1 MLKLVPVVV
10 ALLAFPA
17 AAQAQREWPEAWIG
31 DRLLSRGSG
40 CIAWPTPG
48 TPAVTGICGDAPAPN
63 LRDLPPLPAAPGST
77 LTLRFSDPVERLS
90 GGENAGTLTR
100 VDATSWTYTLAPRA
114 VGPNLIGFWAKFAG
128 PRVTGDAAFNG
139 HLAVTSQTVTD
150 LRRTGSVVRARVRV
164 PAQGTVRAYVRVNG
178 KRRSAVVT
186 RTFAA
191 ADARRL
197 RLTVQRPGTAWLV
210 TQYTFPGA
218 KPVEVSQRLT
228 S

>member
-1 MLKLVPVVV
+1 MVT
-10 ALLAFPA
+10 ALLAFPTA
-17 AAQAQREWPEAWIG
+17 AHAQQEWPEARLG

-40 CIAWPTPG
+40 CIAWPTRG
-48 TPAVTGICGDAPAPN
+48 TSAVTGICGTAPAPN

-77 LTLRFSDPVERLS
+77 LALRFSDPVESLT

-100 VDATSWTYTLAPRA
+100 VDATSWTYTLAPTA
-114 VGPNLIGFWAKFAG
+114 VGPNLIGFWARFAG

-139 HLAVTSQTVTD
+139 HLAVTSQTVSD

-164 PAQGTVRAYVRVNG
+164 PARGTIRAYVRVNG

-197 RLTVQRPGTAWLV
+197 RLTVRRPGTAWLV

-218 KPVEVSQRLT
+218 APVEVSQRLD